1 MDQVVHCKTI
11 LSTETIV
18 YGDICG
24 ARKLYEVCYLYSLL
38 NEFTTVPMARVK
50 GCVIAGPSNHHIT
63 FNKKIDLWNN
73 TSVKCLSK
81 KLESNNLSLKE

>member
-11 LSTETIV
+11 LSTETIA

-50 GCVIAGPSNHHIT
+50 GCVIAGPRELASLTI
-63 FNKKIDLWNN
+63 
-73 TSVKCLSK
+73 CGMLSF
-81 KLESNNLSLKE
+81 SHDYFFVWIYILSDQR